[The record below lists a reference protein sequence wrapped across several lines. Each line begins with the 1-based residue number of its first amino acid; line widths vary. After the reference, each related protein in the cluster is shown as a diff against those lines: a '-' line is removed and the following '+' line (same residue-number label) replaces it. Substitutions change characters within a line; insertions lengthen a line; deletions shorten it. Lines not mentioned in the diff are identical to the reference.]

1 MPTSDLATLTD
12 ELRARLFAYIHA
24 RVHSREVSE
33 DLVQDTF
40 LRASRTLAAHD
51 IANIEGWLF
60 RVARN
65 GIADYFRGST
75 VQVEWRDN
83 EHGEAAHDDAML
95 KEERELHEELTAYV
109 RGVVESLAEP
119 YRSALL
125 LTEYEGLTQK
135 ELAERAGITLS
146 AAKSRVQRGRAELKR
161 LIEQCCQIAT
171 DRYGQVTECEPHRR
185 DQCAC

>member
-1 MPTSDLATLTD
+1 MPAADLDTLTE
-12 ELRARLFAYIHA
+12 ELRARLFGYIHA
-24 RVHSREVSE
+24 RVHSREVAE
-33 DLVQDTF
+33 DLVQETL
-40 LRASRTLAAHD
+40 LRASRTLATEN

-65 GIADYFRGST
+65 GIADYFRGSKD
-75 VQVEWRDN
+75 QVEWRDD
-83 EHGEAAHDDAML
+83 EHGEAAQDDAIH
-95 KEERELHEELTAYV
+95 KEERELLHELTAYV

-146 AAKSRVQRGRAELKR
+146 AAKSRVQRARAEVKR
-161 LIEQCCQIAT
+161 VIEQCCRIAT
-171 DRYGQVTECEPHRR
+171 DRYGQVTDCEPHRR
-185 DQCAC
+185 DDCAC